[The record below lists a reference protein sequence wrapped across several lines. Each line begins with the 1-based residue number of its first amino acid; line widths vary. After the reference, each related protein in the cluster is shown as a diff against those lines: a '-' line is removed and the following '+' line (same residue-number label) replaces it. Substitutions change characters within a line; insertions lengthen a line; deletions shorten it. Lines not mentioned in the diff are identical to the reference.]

1 MRNQTSSTIFAVA
14 AMLVFSAVP
23 SSAQDKSW
31 KEAVLEQNKAF
42 YDAFHGGDLPAMK
55 NVWGHT
61 EPIILDHPRGDRY
74 DGREDVMSYWQWA
87 LPGSSPDISC
97 DVTGVVRTGPTVT
110 VYCDELLFEGTLEM
124 KNIFHLED
132 GEWKMIY
139 HGPPKRQ
146 GLS

>member
-1 MRNQTSSTIFAVA
+1 MKTQVTAALVA
-14 AMLVFSAVP
+14 AAYGLIALP
-23 SSAQDKSW
+23 ASSEDAGW

-42 YDAFHGGDLPAMK
+42 YDAFHGGDLPAMEEI
-55 NVWGHT
+55 WGHA

-97 DVTGVVRTGPTVT
+97 DVTGVIRTGATVT

-124 KNIFHLED
+124 KNIFHQED

>member
-55 NVWGHT
+55 NVWGHA
-61 EPIILDHPRGDRY
+61 EPIIPDHPRGDRY
-74 DGREDVMSYWQWA
+74 NGREDVMSYWQWA

-139 HGPPKRQ
+139 H
-146 GLS
+146 LSLIHI